1 MTLADVWFVL
11 VAVLLTGYA
20 VLDGFDLGAGVL
32 YPFLGRTEE
41 QKATIRSAIGPVWDG
56 NEVFLV
62 AGGGALF
69 AAFPPVYAMTF
80 SGFYLAIMLFLFG
93 LIFRAVS
100 MEFHHRDE
108 KWARVWDAGFF
119 VGSLLPALL
128 AGVALGN
135 VIRGVPLDAN
145 GDYTGTFLELLNPY
159 SLLIGVTGRRAS
171 SSAGPHGSGWPGTSS
186 SSCSRPPA
194 PW

>member
-11 VAVLLTGYA
+11 VAALLTGYA

-41 QKATIRSAIGPVWDG
+41 QKATIRNAIGPVWDG

-80 SGFYLAIMLFLFG
+80 SLRRQPAAGA
-93 LIFRAVS
+93 
-100 MEFHHRDE
+100 
-108 KWARVWDAGFF
+108 ARR
-119 VGSLLPALL
+119 
-128 AGVALGN
+128 
-135 VIRGVPLDAN
+135 RGPGQRHPRGAA
-145 GDYTGTFLELLNPY
+145 
-159 SLLIGVTGRRAS
+159 RRQ
-171 SSAGPHGSGWPGTSS
+171 
-186 SSCSRPPA
+186 R
-194 PW
+194 